1 MKIFLVLFTFI
12 NILFS
17 NEMEKVFIDYE
28 NEKRHYLI
36 YKPHNY
42 NDNQGIDLVIG
53 LHGYNGSAS
62 GFESEVTGGFNKL
75 ANKYNFIAVYPESLN
90 FYDGETLV
98 TTFNDIIRPTNY
110 EEISSICLSD
120 NERIIYPKFPNC
132 DRGRCGWAPCVDDA
146 SFIKSII
153 DTFKNKFKIN
163 NVYMIGN
170 SSGGTFVNSYVCKY
184 PKSITAAISINGMS
198 RSGFGCTPDHPVN
211 FISYASL
218 RDTSVPPV
226 GGLSTDGLFY
236 ETQENL
242 IKNWVDK
249 FACKNQVEKTY
260 EHYETYKETTFSNC
274 IGNIKI
280 ISILNLDAD
289 HMWPEAGYNK
299 DTGQSTY
306 TNFGTCV
313 SSIQKELNI
322 PKCYRTN
329 DGWGSEFILKK
340 LFSTNNIN

>member
-1 MKIFLVLFTFI
+1 MRIFLVLFIFI

-17 NEMEKVFIDYE
+17 NEMEKVFVDYE

-153 DTFKNKFKIN
+153 DTFKNKFKI
-163 NVYMIGN
+163 
-170 SSGGTFVNSYVCKY
+170 
-184 PKSITAAISINGMS
+184 ITYI
-198 RSGFGCTPDHPVN
+198 
-211 FISYASL
+211 
-218 RDTSVPPV
+218 
-226 GGLSTDGLFY
+226 
-236 ETQENL
+236 
-242 IKNWVDK
+242 
-249 FACKNQVEKTY
+249 
-260 EHYETYKETTFSNC
+260 
-274 IGNIKI
+274 
-280 ISILNLDAD
+280 
-289 HMWPEAGYNK
+289 
-299 DTGQSTY
+299 
-306 TNFGTCV
+306 
-313 SSIQKELNI
+313 
-322 PKCYRTN
+322 
-329 DGWGSEFILKK
+329 
-340 LFSTNNIN
+340 